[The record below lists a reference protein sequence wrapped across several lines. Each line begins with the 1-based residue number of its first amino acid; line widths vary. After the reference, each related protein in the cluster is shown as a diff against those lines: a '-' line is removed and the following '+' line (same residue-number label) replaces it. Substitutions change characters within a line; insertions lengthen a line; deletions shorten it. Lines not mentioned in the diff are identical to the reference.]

1 MKFILTK
8 ELQQRIKKAFR
19 KLCWKQS
26 RGKPDE
32 RMGIDKDYSD
42 TALIL
47 FKYDS
52 AFLCFHAFYQ
62 HFSFIGQGS
71 SKQIDFATFL

>member
-1 MKFILTK
+1 MEFILTK

-32 RMGIDKDYSD
+32 RMSIDNAIRIQPD
-42 TALIL
+42 T
-47 FKYDS
+47 
-52 AFLCFHAFYQ
+52 
-62 HFSFIGQGS
+62 S
-71 SKQIDFATFL
+71 SGCNKHPPWP